1 MKKIY
6 SWSVNATYEVKDI
19 EIHRSIAGG
28 DYEDNQ
34 LKNPFITPQNIGQ
47 ESNELPIWNSFFN

>member
-1 MKKIY
+1 MYRPTLYPNGIWVTLGKIP
-6 SWSVNATYEVKDI
+6 WEW
-19 EIHRSIAGG
+19 RG

-47 ESNELPIWNSFFN
+47 ESNELPVWNSFFN